1 MAMDG
6 AMAGRSVGGDAN
18 VREAI
23 EWQYQHTSR
32 GFAPRTARIVRSEL
46 AVIDTDTETGRRMR
60 DWPGADARA
69 VTEDALPLRLAGG
82 LHHLYLTGDA
92 PELAPIYANELTDQA
107 EVDAIVTALVAKY
120 DARLNSWLDGP
131 PQTNEA
137 GRGASLMAA
146 LLWFAQRLGPKF
158 ELNEIGAS
166 AGINTMMERYFF
178 DLGGT
183 QVGPADSPM
192 RIVPEWRGPPPP
204 AGEVEIVSIRGSDIA
219 PVDLADPEQALRLK
233 AYVWPDA
240 PERMVRLDAA
250 IELASRQRPDL
261 VRQDAG
267 EFVREMLGR
276 PQPAGV
282 TRVLYH
288 SIMWQYLPQATRAS
302 IEAAMGAAGAE
313 ATPER
318 PLAWIMLETNRET
331 FAHELKVRFWP
342 GGEEWIMLAEA
353 HPHGAW
359 VKWRGQG

>member
-1 MAMDG
+1 
-6 AMAGRSVGGDAN
+6 
-18 VREAI
+18 
-23 EWQYQHTSR
+23 
-32 GFAPRTARIVRSEL
+32 
-46 AVIDTDTETGRRMR
+46 
-60 DWPGADARA
+60 
-69 VTEDALPLRLAGG
+69 
-82 LHHLYLTGDA
+82 
-92 PELAPIYANELTDQA
+92 
-107 EVDAIVTALVAKY
+107 
-120 DARLNSWLDGP
+120 
-131 PQTNEA
+131 
-137 GRGASLMAA
+137 
-146 LLWFAQRLGPKF
+146 
-158 ELNEIGAS
+158 
-166 AGINTMMERYFF
+166 
-178 DLGGT
+178 
-183 QVGPADSPM
+183 M
-192 RIVPEWRGPPPP
+192 RIVPEWRGPPP

-250 IELASRQRPDL
+250 IELASRQRPNL

-276 PQPAGV
+276 PQLGGV